1 MDMGRKILL
10 VVVAIMVVLPHLS
23 EAQSKREIKA
33 LMESFN
39 NYEVTTERVAVDGT
53 KFVKVWGY
61 GKKVDAA
68 IVQAKKNAVHAC
80 LFRGLPGME
89 TAMPTPAIF
98 KSESSFDEHRDYFI
112 KFFTTGGDYIKYINV
127 TTDGV
132 PSGQDRRQV
141 RGGYKVALYVQVM
154 YDNLKD
160 KMEEDGL
167 VRKLST
173 GF

>member
-1 MDMGRKILL
+1 
-10 VVVAIMVVLPHLS
+10 
-23 EAQSKREIKA
+23 
-33 LMESFN
+33 
-39 NYEVTTERVAVDGT
+39 
-53 KFVKVWGY
+53 
-61 GKKVDAA
+61 
-68 IVQAKKNAVHAC
+68 
-80 LFRGLPGME
+80 
-89 TAMPTPAIF
+89 MPTPAIF
-98 KSESSFDEHRDYFI
+98 KSESSFDEHKDYFI

-160 KMEEDGL
+160 RMEEDGL

>member
-1 MDMGRKILL
+1 
-10 VVVAIMVVLPHLS
+10 
-23 EAQSKREIKA
+23 
-33 LMESFN
+33 MESFN

-98 KSESSFDEHRDYFI
+98 KSESSFDEHKDYFI